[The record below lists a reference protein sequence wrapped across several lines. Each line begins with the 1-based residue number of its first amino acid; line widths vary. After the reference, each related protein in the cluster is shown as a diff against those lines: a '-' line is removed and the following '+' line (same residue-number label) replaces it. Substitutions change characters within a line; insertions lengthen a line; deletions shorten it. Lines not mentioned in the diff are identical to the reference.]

1 MRTNSAILG
10 ALIAT
15 VLLLGLATRPG
26 EAANINLDPSNVIQ
40 IFGFDA
46 PAPKVD
52 NPVTPEKVALGRA
65 LYHEK
70 KLSTNDNIS
79 CASCHALDNFGQ
91 DGLAVSPGTDGVTG
105 DRNAPTSLNA
115 FLQFRQFWDG
125 RAESVE
131 DQATGPILNP
141 IEHGL
146 SSEAQVVEILKG
158 IPGMNEQ
165 FAKAFPGQA
174 DPVTLTNVGY
184 AIGAFERTLR
194 TRSRWDDFLDGDDDA
209 LNAAEKKGLERFLTT
224 GCITCHMFKTVG
236 GGIYQKLGLVK
247 PYETED
253 LGRYKVTGN
262 EADKYYF
269 KVPSLLNVEK
279 TGPYFHDGSITKLE
293 TAVQLMARHQLGK
306 ELGDAEIREIV
317 TFLKALTG
325 ELPAS
330 Q

>member
-1 MRTNSAILG
+1 MPTTLG
-10 ALIAT
+10 ALGALGAAMLFAG
-15 VLLLGLATRPG
+15 LLTSAG
-26 EAANINLDPSNVIQ
+26 EAAKINLEPSNVIQ

-46 PAPKVD
+46 PAPMLKS
-52 NPVTPEKVALGRA
+52 PVTPEKVALGRE

-70 KLSTNDNIS
+70 RLSKNDNLS

-105 DRNAPTSLNA
+105 DRNSPSSLNA

-131 DQATGPILNP
+131 DQAVGPVLNP

-146 SSEAQVVEILKG
+146 SSDAQVAEILKG
-158 IPGMNEQ
+158 IPGMQAKFE
-165 FAKAFPGQA
+165 KAFPGES
-174 DPVTLTNVGY
+174 DPVTLANFGNAV
-184 AIGAFERTLR
+184 GAFERTLR
-194 TRSRWDDFLDGDDDA
+194 TRSPWDDFLAGDEKA
-209 LNAAEKKGLERFLTT
+209 LSKAQKKGLERFLST
-224 GCITCHMFKTVG
+224 GCVTCHMFRTVG

-253 LGRYKVTGN
+253 LGRYKVTGKD
-262 EADKYYF
+262 ADKYYF

-279 TGPYFHDGSITKLE
+279 TAPYFHDGSIADLD
-293 TAVQLMARHQLGK
+293 TAVRLMARHQLGK
-306 ELGDAEIREIV
+306 ELSDDEVSEIV

-325 ELPAS
+325 KLE
-330 Q
+330 